1 MTGHAKCACLK
12 TMKGSVRAP
21 LIEVADKQEALPSV
35 RGSGALFN
43 KAIKVAIRAIS
54 DWPTAI
60 LFLSRNGRLYIYI
73 NVGGVHIRSH
83 EFFFRVS
90 RSIEICVYY
99 ILSRLPNLLCFD
111 VLIKYSELIVKVL

>member
-21 LIEVADKQEALPSV
+21 LIEVADKTREALPSV

-54 DWPTAI
+54 DWPTAFFSS
-60 LFLSRNGRLYIYI
+60 LDVYIYIYVYI

-90 RSIEICVYY
+90 RSIEIRVYC
-99 ILSRLPNLLCFD
+99 ILSRLPNLTFYLSMFQ
-111 VLIKYSELIVKVL
+111 

>member
-21 LIEVADKQEALPSV
+21 LIEVADKKEALPSV

-54 DWPTAI
+54 DWPMAFFSSLDVYI
-60 LFLSRNGRLYIYI
+60 HIYKCRGRAYP
-73 NVGGVHIRSH
+73 
-83 EFFFRVS
+83 
-90 RSIEICVYY
+90 
-99 ILSRLPNLLCFD
+99 LP
-111 VLIKYSELIVKVL
+111 

>member
-21 LIEVADKQEALPSV
+21 LIEVADKKEALPSV

-54 DWPTAI
+54 DWPMASFPLWTFI
-60 LFLSRNGRLYIYI
+60 YIYI

-83 EFFFRVS
+83 EFSFEIDRDIRVL
-90 RSIEICVYY
+90 Y
-99 ILSRLPNLLCFD
+99 
-111 VLIKYSELIVKVL
+111 IKYTFILCLDF

>member
-54 DWPTAI
+54 DWPTAFFFS
-60 LFLSRNGRLYIYI
+60 LEMDVYIYI
-73 NVGGVHIRSH
+73 
-83 EFFFRVS
+83 
-90 RSIEICVYY
+90 Y
-99 ILSRLPNLLCFD
+99 IYKCRGRAYPLP
-111 VLIKYSELIVKVL
+111 

>member
-43 KAIKVAIRAIS
+43 KAIKVAI
-54 DWPTAI
+54 
-60 LFLSRNGRLYIYI
+60 
-73 NVGGVHIRSH
+73 
-83 EFFFRVS
+83 
-90 RSIEICVYY
+90 
-99 ILSRLPNLLCFD
+99 
-111 VLIKYSELIVKVL
+111 